1 MSTSP
6 TTRTLAGQSEIPD
19 SFASLMTN
27 DGIELREG
35 YAEVG
40 DDTTLHYVEA
50 GEGPLVLLLHGFP
63 EFWFGW
69 RRQIAPLAAAGFR
82 VVAPDTRGYNLS
94 SRPAGVEDYAVDR
107 LATDI
112 RGLIGKLGCESAQLV
127 GHDWGG
133 TIAWTTA
140 MNHPDVVDRIAI
152 LNAAHPRRLQQGL
165 MNPNQLRKSWYFF
178 FFALPGLPE
187 DVVHARDWHF
197 FRHFLQDANPPY
209 TPQELEKYVE
219 AWSQPGAAT
228 GMINYYRA
236 SVRASQKQAKA
247 AIRPISAPT
256 LVIWGQR
263 DGYLGSDLAEPEHD
277 DVPNL
282 EGVERLPDASHW
294 VHHDGAE
301 RVNELLIDFFTPSR
315 ES

>member
-6 TTRTLAGQSEIPD
+6 EARTLDGQSELPD

-94 SRPAGVEDYAVDR
+94 SRPEGVEAYAVDR
-107 LATDI
+107 LAADI
-112 RGLIGKLGCESAQLV
+112 RGLIVELGSESAFLV

-140 MNHPDVVDRIAI
+140 MNHPDVVDRLAI

-178 FFALPGLPE
+178 FFALPALPE
-187 DVVHARDWHF
+187 DIVHARDWHF
-197 FRHFLQDANPPY
+197 FRHFLQDAKPPY
-209 TPQELEKYVE
+209 TPQELERYVE

-247 AIRPISAPT
+247 AIRPIAAPT

-263 DGYLGSDLAEPEHD
+263 DGYLGSDLAEPERD

-282 EGVERLPDASHW
+282 QGVERLPDASHW
-294 VHHDGAE
+294 VHHDEAE
-301 RVNELLIDFFTPSR
+301 RVNELLIDFFTASR
-315 ES
+315 EP

>member
-6 TTRTLAGQSEIPD
+6 ETRTLDGQSELPD

-40 DDTTLHYVEA
+40 DDITLHYVEA
-50 GEGPLVLLLHGFP
+50 GEGPLVVLLHGFP

-69 RRQIAPLAAAGFR
+69 RQQIAPLAAAGFR

-94 SRPAGVEDYAVDR
+94 SRPAEVQDYAVDR

-112 RGLIGKLGCESAQLV
+112 RGLIEKLGSESALLV

-133 TIAWTTA
+133 TIAWTMA
-140 MNHPDVVDRIAI
+140 MNHPDVVDRLAI

-209 TPQELEKYVE
+209 TPQELERYVE
-219 AWSQPGAAT
+219 AWSQEGAAT

-236 SVRASQKQAKA
+236 SVRGSQKEAKA
-247 AIRPISAPT
+247 AIRPISATT

-282 EGVERLPDASHW
+282 QGVERLPDASHW
-294 VHHDGAE
+294 VHHDEAE
-301 RVNELLIDFFTPSR
+301 RVNELLIDFFSASR
-315 ES
+315 EA